1 VIAIAER
8 KRASQLTLSMRE
20 LGGLIQDLQLID
32 LDIDQKYTWM
42 RKNAASRID
51 IILVTKEFVE

>member
-1 VIAIAER
+1 MIAIAER